1 MSLFTHAT
9 SLVAVANC
17 LAGGMPPD
25 FYDEDEPVDL
35 VNLAESLEK
44 LADNG
49 YYDDAD
55 GAILLRQIAEYFRK
69 KAPAVKQAQSQK

>member
-9 SLVAVANC
+9 SLVAVTNC

-25 FYDEDEPVDL
+25 FYDEESPVDL

-44 LADNG
+44 LAGNG

-55 GAILLRQIAEYFRK
+55 GAVLLRQIAEYFRK
-69 KAPAVKQAQSQK
+69 KASLVKEAQSKN